1 MSLSIHAVGEL
12 RKTSRTFFIPIIR
25 LPGKARDA
33 VGSAYLCMRSIDEI
47 EDHRGLDAPSKVR
60 LLHRIG
66 EYLDQSA
73 DRGHVEAAPFET
85 LFEPFGKLLP
95 PVMRGLPGFAQM
107 APPGID
113 VQVWSA
119 TAGMSLEMGNWVQ
132 TNFKIE
138 TEQDLDLYTYDVA
151 GRVGE
156 MLTRIWKWYDG
167 TEADMSLAV
176 GFGRCLQTVNIIR
189 NREEDLSRG
198 VDFYPTGWTNKDLHC
213 YMLHQADMADA
224 YMAQLPPGP
233 VREFCRIPLVLAKA
247 TLDALQSGQSKLS
260 RAEVMELV
268 GPGDGLD

>member
-1 MSLSIHAVGEL
+1 
-12 RKTSRTFFIPIIR
+12 
-25 LPGKARDA
+25 
-33 VGSAYLCMRSIDEI
+33 
-47 EDHRGLDAPSKVR
+47 
-60 LLHRIG
+60 
-66 EYLDQSA
+66 
-73 DRGHVEAAPFET
+73 
-85 LFEPFGKLLP
+85 
-95 PVMRGLPGFAQM
+95 
-107 APPGID
+107 
-113 VQVWSA
+113 
-119 TAGMSLEMGNWVQ
+119 
-132 TNFKIE
+132 
-138 TEQDLDLYTYDVA
+138 
-151 GRVGE
+151 

-268 GPGDGLD
+268 GPGDGLDCSAQIVIPCSNTFQSPEGRISESRMNAKSRCAGE